1 MLARVAETLYWTAR
15 DLERAENLARL
26 LEASQS
32 AALEGNA
39 SNGAGGRLV
48 REPLVRVAGDMGT
61 SSSPTGAPTSAACR
75 GS

>member
-32 AALEGNA
+32 AALEGNT

-48 REPLVRVAGDMGT
+48 WSRWCASPATWRA
-61 SSSPTGAPTSAACR
+61 SS
-75 GS
+75 